1 MKKLFSFIVALS
13 LLLMGCEGFNLDQNG
28 NANGDGGASTI
39 FSPADLA
46 KLDGVSAEGATV
58 SLPFTPAYDWM
69 ANSQSDWIEVSPKSG
84 VANQQVSLKVEIKK
98 NETTEVR
105 NGVVN
110 VLLNDG
116 ANNTIKIT
124 VKQNAASSGD
134 DDDEIVL
141 ELVDGTEYPLSG
153 IEQELYIKVSTNTTY
168 DIEMPSGATWLSKAE
183 DSRAI
188 RVDVLKFLVSKND
201 SGSERSAKVRLVD
214 EANGKLVSFTVTQ
227 AKYESGEEEKEDPK
241 ISAICDVTE
250 VASSGGSVEVDVY
263 SNAAWSASCAAQGVT
278 LSPNSGEGDGVV
290 RVSIPST
297 TAARDIVI
305 EFTATLNGKSA
316 TDVVTIKQQAPNP
329 GGDDDEIVLELVDGT
344 EYALSGIEQELYIKV
359 STNTT
364 YDIEMPSGATWLS
377 KAEDSRAIRVD
388 VLKFLVSKNDS
399 GSERSAKVRL
409 VDEANGKL
417 VSFTVTQAKYE
428 SGEEEKEDPKISAI
442 CDVTEVASSGGSVE
456 VDVYSNAA
464 WSASC
469 AAQGV
474 TLSPNSGEGD
484 GVVRVSIPSTTAA
497 RDIVIEFTANLN
509 GKSATNVVTIKQKAP
524 ETPTPDPNDP
534 TPGEHQEYL
543 MQTGKR
549 FLSYFNPEDT
559 RALAT
564 TITDLANNGGFDFRL
579 AGDTRAASTK
589 SGKNLLA
596 EVLKSVSGVANFSP
610 ESAALLSTELIFPE
624 DGESYNLDD
633 YKGKQY
639 RFNYRYGYWEES
651 SLGDENKMVAK
662 WDNTIVTLTWIEG
675 TASWEGYISVDYM
688 AKVKNIPSKLD
699 LEITV
704 DGVKELT
711 TSVEVKIPTN
721 YEIETKT
728 AIWLKGGYTF
738 SVVADA
744 DRRSVNAS
752 VVVAKGDEKLASG
765 GGEVAINDM
774 TDSKNWWTEYTEE
787 WYDGYKWC
795 TATYVDFNFDYPYE
809 QVKTGQGYA
818 TILDVSLE
826 AAGNFRTIIDDS
838 ENIESTYTLEGSK
851 QLCNLINNNA
861 SAVLYYSNDKK
872 KMADVKAE
880 PMPYEYWRWENGSQ
894 QLVTEYEAMPVL
906 IFTDG
911 TKFAVDNYFT
921 ETAFGS
927 LIESAESLWDRYYEL
942 VE

>member
-28 NANGDGGASTI
+28 NANGDG
-39 FSPADLA
+39 
-46 KLDGVSAEGATV
+46 
-58 SLPFTPAYDWM
+58 
-69 ANSQSDWIEVSPKSG
+69 
-84 VANQQVSLKVEIKK
+84 
-98 NETTEVR
+98 
-105 NGVVN
+105 
-110 VLLNDG
+110 
-116 ANNTIKIT
+116 
-124 VKQNAASSGD
+124 D
-134 DDDEIVL
+134 DKIVL
-141 ELVDGTEYPLSG
+141 ELVDGSEYPLLG
-153 IEQELYIKVSTNTTY
+153 IAQELYIEVSTNTTY
-168 DIEMPSGATWLSKAE
+168 DIVMPSEATWLSKAE

-188 RVDVLKFLVSKND
+188 RVDVLTFLVSKND
-201 SGSERSAKVRLVD
+201 SGSERSATVQLVNKAD
-214 EANGKLVSFTVTQ
+214 GKSVSFTVTQ
-227 AKYESGEEEKEDPK
+227 AKYESGDEEKEEPQ
-241 ISAICDVTE
+241 ISAKCDVTE
-250 VASSGGSVEVDVY
+250 VSSSGGSVDVAVY
-263 SNAAWSASCAAQGVT
+263 SNAAWSASCVAQGVT
-278 LSPNSGEGDGVV
+278 LSSNSGEGYRVV

-316 TDVVTIKQQAPNP
+316 TK
-329 GGDDDEIVLELVDGT
+329 
-344 EYALSGIEQELYIKV
+344 
-359 STNTT
+359 
-364 YDIEMPSGATWLS
+364 
-377 KAEDSRAIRVD
+377 
-388 VLKFLVSKNDS
+388 
-399 GSERSAKVRL
+399 
-409 VDEANGKL
+409 
-417 VSFTVTQAKYE
+417 
-428 SGEEEKEDPKISAI
+428 
-442 CDVTEVASSGGSVE
+442 
-456 VDVYSNAA
+456 
-464 WSASC
+464 
-469 AAQGV
+469 
-474 TLSPNSGEGD
+474 
-484 GVVRVSIPSTTAA
+484 
-497 RDIVIEFTANLN
+497 
-509 GKSATNVVTIKQKAP
+509 VVTIKQKAP
-524 ETPTPDPNDP
+524 GAPTPDPNDP

-543 MQTGKR
+543 VQTGKR

-624 DGESYNLDD
+624 DDESYNLDD

-651 SLGDENKMVAK
+651 SLGDVNKMVAK
-662 WDNTIVTLTWIEG
+662 WDNTIVTLTWVEG
-675 TASWEGYISVDYM
+675 SASWEGYVSVDYM

-738 SVVADA
+738 SVVAKA

-752 VVVAKGDEKLASG
+752 VVVAKGGEKLASG

-787 WYDGYKWC
+787 WYDGYMWC

-838 ENIESTYTLEGSK
+838 ENLEATYTLEGSK

-911 TKFAVDNYFT
+911 KKFAVDKYFT